1 VTPVANKRAGAAVRG
16 VSGARRAPGARKK
29 AAAPGAAGY
38 SGTPLPQKLGFKEG
52 TRAAVAGAPGGLKRL
67 LGALP
72 KGATIAAPASVML
85 DLGLLFVT
93 RATDLRRAVPIWMH
107 RLKPAGML
115 WIAWPK
121 KASGAETDLTD
132 EVVRLIGLQGGLVD
146 VKVCAIDA
154 TWSGL
159 KFVRRLKDR

>member
-1 VTPVANKRAGAAVRG
+1 MKTQ
-16 VSGARRAPGARKK
+16 RK
-29 AAAPGAAGY
+29 PAAGY
-38 SGTPLPQKLGFKEG
+38 SGTPLRQKLGIKEG
-52 TRAAVAGAPGGLKRL
+52 TLAAVAGAPQGFLRL

-72 KGATIAAPASVML
+72 KGATLAAPASAAL
-85 DLGLLFVT
+85 DLGLVFVT
-93 RATDLRRAVPIWMH
+93 RAVDLRRAVPIWMH

-121 KASGAETDLTD
+121 KASGAETDLSD

-146 VKVCAIDA
+146 VKVCTIDA

-159 KFVRRLKDR
+159 KFVRRLRDR

>member
-1 VTPVANKRAGAAVRG
+1 VTPPRERVKRAAP
-16 VSGARRAPGARKK
+16 RAPAGPKPRKP
-29 AAAPGAAGY
+29 ASVGY

-52 TRAAVAGAPGGLKRL
+52 TQAAVAGAPDGLKRL

-72 KGATIAAPASVML
+72 KGATLAAPASAVL
-85 DLGLLFVT
+85 DLGVLFAT
-93 RATDLRRAVPIWMH
+93 RAVDLRRAVPIWIH

-121 KASGAETDLTD
+121 KASGAETDLTED
-132 EVVRLIGLQGGLVD
+132 VVRLVGLQGGLVD

-159 KFVRRLKDR
+159 KFVRRLRDR

>member
-1 VTPVANKRAGAAVRG
+1 MTPPPERVKRATP
-16 VSGARRAPGARKK
+16 RAP
-29 AAAPGAAGY
+29 AAPKPRKPATAGY

-52 TRAAVAGAPGGLKRL
+52 TQAAVAGAPDGLRRL

-72 KGATIAAPASVML
+72 KGATLAAPASAML
-85 DLGLLFVT
+85 DLGVLFAT
-93 RATDLRRAVPIWMH
+93 RAVDLRRAVPIWTH

-121 KASGAETDLTD
+121 KASGAETDLTED
-132 EVVRLIGLQGGLVD
+132 AVRLVGLQGGLVD

-159 KFVRRLKDR
+159 KFVRRLRDR

>member
-1 VTPVANKRAGAAVRG
+1 VKTQ
-16 VSGARRAPGARKK
+16 RKP
-29 AAAPGAAGY
+29 AAAY
-38 SGTPLPQKLGFKEG
+38 SGTPLRQKLGIKEG
-52 TRAAVAGAPGGLKRL
+52 TLGAVAGAPQGFLRL

-72 KGATIAAPASVML
+72 KGATLTAPAAAAL

-93 RATDLRRAVPIWMH
+93 RAVDLRRAVPIWMH

-121 KASGAETDLTD
+121 RASGAETDLSD
-132 EVVRLIGLQGGLVD
+132 DVVRLIGLQGGLVD

-159 KFVRRLKDR
+159 KFVRRLRDR

>member
-1 VTPVANKRAGAAVRG
+1 MTPARKGAKAAGAG
-16 VSGARRAPGARKK
+16 RAK
-29 AAAPGAAGY
+29 AAGAGKAKAAGAGY
-38 SGTPLPQKLGFKEG
+38 SGTPLPKKLGFKEG
-52 TRAAVAGAPGGLKRL
+52 TQGLVAGAPSGFKRL

-72 KGATIAAPASVML
+72 RGATLAAPASAAL
-85 DLGLLFVT
+85 DLGLIFVT
-93 RATDLRRAVPIWMH
+93 RAADLKRAVPLWMH

-115 WIAWPK
+115 WVAWPK

-132 EVVRLIGLQGGLVD
+132 EVVRGIGLQGGLVD

-159 KFVRRLKDR
+159 KFVRRVRDR

>member
-1 VTPVANKRAGAAVRG
+1 MTPPPERVKRAVG
-16 VSGARRAPGARKK
+16 RAP
-29 AAAPGAAGY
+29 AAAPKRRDAPSGY

-52 TRAAVAGAPGGLKRL
+52 TQAAVAGAPDGFKRL

-72 KGATIAAPASVML
+72 KGATLAAPASAVL
-85 DLGLLFVT
+85 DMGVLFVT
-93 RATDLRRAVPIWMH
+93 RAIDLRRAVPIWMH

-121 KASGAETDLTD
+121 KASGAATDLTED
-132 EVVRLIGLQGGLVD
+132 VVRHVGLQGGLVD

-159 KFVRRLKDR
+159 KFVRRLRDR

>member
-1 VTPVANKRAGAAVRG
+1 MKIQ
-16 VSGARRAPGARKK
+16 RK
-29 AAAPGAAGY
+29 PAAGY
-38 SGTPLPQKLGFKEG
+38 SGTPLPRKLGIKEG
-52 TRAAVAGAPGGLKRL
+52 TLGAIAGAPQGFRRL

-72 KGATIAAPASVML
+72 KGATLSAPASAAL
-85 DLGLLFVT
+85 DLGLVFVT
-93 RATDLRRAVPIWMH
+93 RAVDLRRAVPIWMH

-121 KASGAETDLTD
+121 KASGADTDLSD
-132 EVVRLIGLQGGLVD
+132 DAVRLIGLQGGLVD

-159 KFVRRLKDR
+159 KFVRRLRDR